1 MLPRVALIAVAI
13 AAVVFG
19 ASRLH
24 RDDTCESTR
33 STIVAALFHH
43 REPAGGLAR
52 QQRRLVDNCRDN
64 SVLAFVSTVETTA
77 GHHGLATALARRVT
91 RADPRHRIGG
101 ARRPPRR
108 PPAGA
113 APAGRGRPGPAPG
126 AGGWGRGGG
135 RRRLTLEARSP
146 EPP

>member
-13 AAVVFG
+13 AAIVFG

-52 QQRRLVDNCRDN
+52 QQRRLVANCRDN

-77 GHHGLATALARRVT
+77 GHHALATALARRVT
-91 RADPRHRIGG
+91 RAEPRNRIGWIALAQALQRSDPRGSAAAAARAKALDPRG
-101 ARRPPRR
+101 AVPR
-108 PPAGA
+108 GA
-113 APAGRGRPGPAPG
+113 
-126 AGGWGRGGG
+126 
-135 RRRLTLEARSP
+135 
-146 EPP
+146 